1 MKIKGYIKDDYTEIA
16 NSFSNNFESY
26 GELGASLCI
35 YYNNEKVIDIWGGHK
50 DSKKDKEWNEDTVV
64 PLFSTTKAIAA
75 SCLAICHSRGLF
87 DYYRK
92 VSEYWPEFGTGDKK
106 EITIEQLLQHR
117 AGLSAI
123 DEKLDIKKIKDRKFL
138 DKIIAKQK
146 PHWKPGDYQG
156 YHVWNI
162 GWYISS
168 LLSRIEPK
176 KRFLKEFLEQD
187 VIPHIEGEVRIG
199 VEDNYE
205 WTKIA
210 TLIPFSKIKGL
221 FSMPISFVLEFFKP
235 WSLSFKSMLNP
246 SFVSNHS
253 NFNKPKILQL
263 EMGAGGGIG
272 NARGLASLI
281 DSLANENHPLQIKN
295 DTLEYLMKYPEAP
308 IKGWRDIVF
317 KHDAFRFH
325 AGFMKPS
332 KNHNFAKSS
341 KAFGGFGAG
350 GSFVFYDPS
359 HKLTVAYTMNKMSS
373 KMMNMDRELN
383 IRNSVYK
390 TIANIN
396 IKPPKK
402 ENVKQTVLTYI

>member
-1 MKIKGYIKDDYTEIA
+1 MKVKGYIKKDYTEIA
-16 NSFSNNFESY
+16 NSFRKNFEIF

-35 YYNNEKVIDIWGGHK
+35 YHNHEKVIDIWGGHK
-50 DSKKDKEWNEDTVV
+50 DLKKSKEWDENTVV
-64 PLFSTTKAIAA
+64 PIFSTTKAIAS

-87 DYYRK
+87 DYKSK
-92 VSEYWPEFGTGDKK
+92 VCEHWPEFGTENKK

-123 DEKLDIKKIKDRKFL
+123 NEKLNIEKIKNRKFL
-138 DKIIAKQK
+138 DKVIAKQK
-146 PHWKPGDYQG
+146 PLWYPGHYQG

-168 LLSRIEPK
+168 LLSRIEPQ
-176 KRFLKEFLEQD
+176 KRFLKEFIEQE
-187 VIPHIEGEVRIG
+187 VLPNIEGEVRIG
-199 VEDNYE
+199 VDNNYN
-205 WTKIA
+205 WSNIA
-210 TLIPFSKIKGL
+210 TLRPFSKLKGL
-221 FSMPISFVLEFFKP
+221 FSMPIKFVFEFFKP

-263 EMGAGGGIG
+263 ELGAGGGIG

-281 DSLANENHPLQIKN
+281 DSLTDENHPLHLKK

-308 IKGWRDIVF
+308 IKGWEDIVF
-317 KHDAFRFH
+317 KQDAFRFH

-332 KNHNFAKSS
+332 KNHDFAKSIT
-341 KAFGGFGAG
+341 AFGGFGAG
-350 GSFVFYDPS
+350 GSFVFHDPEY
-359 HKLTVAYTMNKMSS
+359 KFTVAYTMNKMSS
-373 KMMNMDRELN
+373 KMMNMNRELN

-390 TIANIN
+390 TIANR
-396 IKPPKK
+396 
-402 ENVKQTVLTYI
+402 L